1 LHESYFRSPSRAYLT
16 PSTPDLDVVMVI
28 SHSHSQPL
36 LDHRTE
42 EHNHGD
48 HLSGPQGSSSD
59 GSSSLPRGGKLRTKS
74 CEDMLGRIRRGG
86 IDETKDYFKR
96 RETDPAYVSFE
107 DMLASKEFREGNS
120 RPAPEAGIRH
130 PLVRTASR
138 LYTSTAHPR
147 QRRRSPGPLGTRRGG
162 TMHRFVKKYV
172 CPCLDLV
179 ARAFG
184 CMPGV
189 AAH

>member
-1 LHESYFRSPSRAYLT
+1 
-16 PSTPDLDVVMVI
+16 MVI

-42 EHNHGD
+42 DHNHGD
-48 HLSGPQGSSSD
+48 LLSGTQGSSSD
-59 GSSSLPRGGKLRTKS
+59 GSSSLPSGGTLRTHS
-74 CEDMLGRIRRGG
+74 CEDMLSRIRRGG

-107 DMLASKEFREGNS
+107 DMLASKEYREANS
-120 RPAPEAGIRH
+120 RPPEAAIRD

-162 TMHRFVKKYV
+162 TMYRFVKKYV
-172 CPCLDLV
+172 CPCLELV
-179 ARAFG
+179 GRAFG

-189 AAH
+189 AAN